1 MFVLAVDLF
10 VFVVELRRERA
21 YRGKSEKKKKKKRGR
36 LDWKMMRMQRK
47 N

>member
-21 YRGKSEKKKKKKRGR
+21 YRGKSEKKKKKRGR